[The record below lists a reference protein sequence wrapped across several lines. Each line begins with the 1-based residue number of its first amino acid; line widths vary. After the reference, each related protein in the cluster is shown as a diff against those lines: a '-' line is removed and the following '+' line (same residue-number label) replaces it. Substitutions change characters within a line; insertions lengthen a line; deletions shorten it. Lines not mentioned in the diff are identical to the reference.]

1 MQKSEFRVVSE
12 DSDEV
17 SGLVVRLEERSQDLF
32 VLTVVPRPPHGPVD
46 LAHALQGGALK
57 WRDLDIED
65 PALRLR
71 VAFLDKMR
79 PVPRVELDIV
89 DAPDE
94 TKEEEGEANGAGAV
108 DSDYYDSY
116 ADLGTHELML
126 RDGPRMKAYHDAI
139 MKNSEAIRGKV
150 VLDVGC
156 GTGVLSMFAAK
167 AGAKVVYAVEASN
180 MAAHAANLVQHNG
193 LSDVVTVMHG
203 RMEDVELPG
212 KVDVIISEW
221 MGFYLLHESMLNSVL
236 DARDRWLAEGGL
248 MLPSHATIYA
258 CPVSM
263 DQYRQETEG
272 FWSDV
277 CGLDLSPFGAA
288 VKETAPAPLV
298 KCLGSDQLL
307 AEPAVVA
314 SFDCG
319 AVKAAEL
326 VSLQRDLCF
335 TIRKAGN
342 LAGVALWFD
351 CRFDVRSSAAS
362 STPSSRKRSRE
373 STDTS
378 AQVVAHGRGAGGE
391 GSGGGKGGVEG
402 VAGGKCVVAGGKCV
416 VLSTSPECQDTHWKQ
431 TVVMLGVYAP
441 VVMCEK
447 MEVGVAMAQ
456 DTSNPRRY
464 AISIST

>member
-1 MQKSEFRVVSE
+1 ME
-12 DSDEV
+12 DV
-17 SGLVVRLEERSQDLF
+17 SGAAVRLEERSQDLF
-32 VLTVVPRPPHGPVD
+32 VLTVIPHPPHGPVD
-46 LAHALQGGALK
+46 LAHALQGGALS
-57 WRDLDIED
+57 WRDLDIAD
-65 PALRLR
+65 PALQLR
-71 VAFLDKMR
+71 VAMLDKMR
-79 PVPRVELDIV
+79 PTPRVELDIV
-89 DAPDE
+89 DAADDAG
-94 TKEEEGEANGAGAV
+94 EGAANGASTV
-108 DSDYYDSY
+108 DSEYYDSY
-116 ADLGTHELML
+116 ADLSTHELML
-126 RDGPRMKAYHDAI
+126 RDGPRMTAYHDAI
-139 MKNSEAIRGKV
+139 MQNGEAIRGKV

-156 GTGVLSMFAAK
+156 GTGILSMLAAK
-167 AGAKVVYAVEASN
+167 AGAKAVYAVEASS
-180 MAAHAANLVQHNG
+180 MATHAANLVRHNG
-193 LSDVVTVMHG
+193 LSDVVSVIHG

-263 DQYRQETEG
+263 DQHRQETEG

-288 VKETAPAPLV
+288 VAETAPAPLV
-298 KCLGSDQLL
+298 QCLESTQML

-326 VSLQRDLCF
+326 ASIENSLCF
-335 TIRKAGN
+335 TICEAGD

-362 STPSSRKRSRE
+362 SPQSSRKRPRASA
-373 STDTS
+373 DTS
-378 AQVVAHGRGAGGE
+378 EDVAALGEAGGGATGRGRGG
-391 GSGGGKGGVEG
+391 SST
-402 VAGGKCVVAGGKCV
+402 AQTV
-416 VLSTSPECQDTHWKQ
+416 VLSTSPESADTHWKQ
-431 TVVMLGVYAP
+431 TIVMLGVYAP
-441 VVMCEK
+441 VGVGEK
-447 MEVGVAMAQ
+447 MDVRVAMAQ
-456 DTSNPRRY
+456 DVENPRRY